1 MTQCG
6 IIYCVYTP
14 VGIKYLP
21 FLDLGSDAVV
31 LPPADDAHSSV
42 IPIPAGLPFGR
53 VMHKAIYVRML
64 VVVKLVPMIG
74 MYLHPLSLINVNGF
88 QLNWK
93 RL

>member
-6 IIYCVYTP
+6 FIYFVYTP

-31 LPPADDAHSSV
+31 LPPADDANSSA

-64 VVVKLVPMIG
+64 ASYSKTGSYG
-74 MYLHPLSLINVNGF
+74 MYVFAPTKVN
-88 QLNWK
+88 
-93 RL
+93 